1 MIKRKRVIAGAL
13 ALAVAGFG
21 VAACGSDDDAT
32 KLTQKTLT
40 FTEQD
45 TDDFAFVDNAPKTT
59 LGEQGPEKLS
69 NGDQL
74 AFRSNLLDGAKK
86 RVGTLDATCLIT
98 GAGDGTFEGAS
109 STCHGTMTV
118 PGGQL
123 FVSVGG
129 KPFASDTT
137 TGAIS
142 GGTGTYEGASGSF
155 TSVGEEDSKDTIHI
169 WIPSK

>member
-1 MIKRKRVIAGAL
+1 MIKRKRVLAGAL

-21 VAACGSDDDAT
+21 VAACGSDDAT

-45 TDDFAFVDNAPKTT
+45 TDDFAFVDNPPKTK

-98 GAGDGTFEGAS
+98 GAGDGSFDKAS
-109 STCHGTMTV
+109 STATRR
-118 PGGQL
+118 
-123 FVSVGG
+123 
-129 KPFASDTT
+129 
-137 TGAIS
+137 
-142 GGTGTYEGASGSF
+142 
-155 TSVGEEDSKDTIHI
+155 
-169 WIPSK
+169 

>member
-1 MIKRKRVIAGAL
+1 MSQHRRVLAGAV
-13 ALAVAGFG
+13 ALTVAAFG
-21 VAACGSDDDAT
+21 VAACGDDEGT

-45 TDDFAFVDNAPKTT
+45 TDDFAFVDNPPKTT
-59 LGEQGPEKLS
+59 VGEEGPQKLS

-98 GAGDGTFEGAS
+98 GAGSGTFEQAS
-109 STCHGTMTV
+109 STCHATMTV

-123 FVSVGG
+123 FLSVGG

-137 TGAIS
+137 TGAVS
-142 GGTGTYEGASGSF
+142 GGTGTYEGAIGGF
-155 TSVGEEDSKDTIHI
+155 TSSGEDNSKDTIHI